1 MRAASLLLMY
11 PPCQLTRKESP
22 PRFLEL
28 PLGEKCFSSS
38 SGIPSPGNS
47 RGLPLGVFCFC
58 LHRAGPNLHG
68 IWEVRYPSILLDEQH
83 FTPLI
88 CVMGWRRSF
97 VGRKGKHERDKSW
110 KPASSCWREE
120 RLRAKRNWTRYWN
133 NCKRYF
139 SFAPESK
146 CFH

>member
-1 MRAASLLLMY
+1 MRAASFCCLCTPLVNLQEKSLLLVFSSY
-11 PPCQLTRKESP
+11 PWGRSV
-22 PRFLEL
+22 
-28 PLGEKCFSSS
+28 SSS

-47 RGLPLGVFCFC
+47 RGLPLGVLCFC

-83 FTPLI
+83 LAPLI